1 MQAMRPHLTT
11 LAGRMEEM
19 WAAHKLGTGERNVLC
34 DAMLAAS
41 ASGGPELRTQV
52 PFCFPMSCFH
62 ALIYLL
68 AASPLIFLAFFL
80 RTCGVMLGMLI

>member
-11 LAGRMEEM
+11 LAARMEEM

-52 PFCFPMSCFH
+52 CPTAP
-62 ALIYLL
+62 
-68 AASPLIFLAFFL
+68 
-80 RTCGVMLGMLI
+80 